1 MTMIGKI
8 VRVSIAVG
16 ACSALAGC
24 LGGAGG
30 AAGGGGGG
38 GSGGGGG
45 GLTVAQFGTEM
56 SRIQN
61 TIATTDMPASGTATF
76 DGTIKTDLRKGA
88 NVVGDLLGDLS
99 LTVDFAQ
106 AGTDGS
112 VTGQATNFRGT
123 VNGQPTTYA
132 GTLTTADAAAKSLP
146 SVHTVTTDT
155 FNAPIVGPI
164 TTRTGAISVSLTG
177 DLEVGGVDGAVV
189 LNPGGSF
196 VGAGAQAMWGPV
208 VGTWWGPQ
216 GPSEYT
222 VAGTWFAER

>member
-1 MTMIGKI
+1 MKLVGTF

-38 GSGGGGG
+38 GGGS
-45 GLTVAQFGTEM
+45 GLTVAQFNTEM
-56 SRIQN
+56 TRIQN
-61 TIATTDMPASGTATF
+61 IVPTSDMPATGTATF

-88 NVVGDLLGDLS
+88 NVIGNLLGDLT

-123 VNGQPTTYA
+123 VNGQAATYA
-132 GTLTTADAAAKSLP
+132 GTLTTADAAGKGLP
-146 SVHTVTTDT
+146 SVHTVTTT
-155 FNAPIVGPI
+155 TINAPIVGPI
-164 TTRTGAISVSLTG
+164 TTRTGGISVSLTG

-208 VGTWWGPQ
+208 VGTWWGPA